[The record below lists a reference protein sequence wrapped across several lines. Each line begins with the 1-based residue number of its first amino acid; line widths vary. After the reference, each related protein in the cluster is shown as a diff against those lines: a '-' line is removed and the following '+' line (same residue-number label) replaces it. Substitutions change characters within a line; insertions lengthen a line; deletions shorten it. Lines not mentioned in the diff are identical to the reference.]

1 MKFFIITICNKNED
15 YDKFLTQKYSDLIK
29 KFYTIEFININ
40 FKNKKINKNVY
51 KKEYD
56 KALTLIK
63 PNSIL
68 VALDEQGE
76 HFKTVEFSKKL
87 NLWIENTSQI
97 YFIIGG
103 PDGLS
108 DDVKKRADYVISL
121 SNLTFP
127 HQLAK
132 VILLEQIYR
141 SICIMNNHPYHR
153 S

>member
-1 MKFFIITICNKNED
+1 MRFFIITICNKNED

-40 FKNKKINKNVY
+40 FKTKKINKNVY

>member
-40 FKNKKINKNVY
+40 FKTKKINKNVY

>member
-40 FKNKKINKNVY
+40 FKTKKINKNVY

-97 YFIIGG
+97 YFIVGG
-103 PDGLS
+103 PDGIS
-108 DDVKKRADYVISL
+108 DDVKKRADHVISL

-132 VILLEQIYR
+132 VILIEQIYR

>member
-40 FKNKKINKNVY
+40 FKTKKINKNVY

-87 NLWIENTSQI
+87 NLLIENTSQI

-132 VILLEQIYR
+132 VILIEQIYR

>member
-40 FKNKKINKNVY
+40 FKTKKINKNVY

-132 VILLEQIYR
+132 VILIEQIYR

>member
-1 MKFFIITICNKNED
+1 MKFFIITICNKNKD
-15 YDKFLTQKYSDLIK
+15 YDKFITRKYSDLIK

-40 FKNKKINKNVY
+40 FKTKKTNKNIY

-63 PNSIL
+63 PNSTL

-76 HFKTVEFSKKL
+76 HFKTVEFSKKI

-132 VILLEQIYR
+132 VILIEQIYR

>member
-40 FKNKKINKNVY
+40 FKTKKINKNVY

-153 S
+153 P

>member
-1 MKFFIITICNKNED
+1 MKFFIISICNKNED

-40 FKNKKINKNVY
+40 FKTKKINKNVY

-153 S
+153 P

>member
-40 FKNKKINKNVY
+40 FKIKKINKNVY